1 MKQGKFTAKERA
13 YLMSLPAVESVTS
26 ERIFYAER
34 FKTECMR
41 RYHEGESPTKI
52 FNDAGLY
59 SSLIGYKRIERCIAR
74 WRADERSGRL
84 GGEYETSDM
93 MMGNLPGEA
102 VTPRFL
108 GNGANGARNARW
120 PIDARAPRPVQDV
133 SGLLLMRYESRLR
146 TLEKRI
152 ALMAERID
160 RLERSVA
167 RSMSEVLIEAGDDSA
182 ACTDARIW
190 IMEDMRVIAG
200 RFKGLEL
207 KAAKNGTRPT
217 TDRTKEA
224 IFSRLE
230 SWAVLED
237 ARVLDL
243 FAGTGAL
250 GIEALSRGAREL
262 VSVESAA
269 PAASLISGAF
279 AELRHNRAWERGMS
293 VRLVHKR
300 AEQYVIGTM
309 RVPQDGATTHPEFSG
324 KLPGGTGAGMEGV
337 VPNTTIHDGAD
348 GAAVASGEVSSVVAA
363 GGAARPQAFDVIFID
378 PPYAFTTE
386 ACNRLLADLVV
397 SGLAVPHTVIVLE
410 RSTRSDDPTP
420 PEGWQVPDR
429 RDYGETAVHYIE
441 AAV

>member
-84 GGEYETSDM
+84 GGEYETGDM
-93 MMGNLPGEA
+93 MMSNLPGEA

-120 PIDARAPRPVQDV
+120 PVDARAPRPVQDV

-160 RLERSVA
+160 RMERSVA
-167 RSMSEVLIEAGDDSA
+167 RSMSEVLIEADDDSA

-269 PAASLISGAF
+269 LAASLISGAF

-293 VRLVHKR
+293 VRLVRKR

-309 RVPQDGATTHPEFSG
+309 RVPQDGAATHPEFSG

-337 VPNTTIHDGAD
+337 VPNTAIHDGAD
-348 GAAVASGEVSSVVAA
+348 GVAAPGGVSSVVAA
-363 GGAARPQAFDVIFID
+363 GGAARSQAFDVIFID

-420 PEGWQVPDR
+420 PEGWQVTDR

>member
-108 GNGANGARNARW
+108 DNGANGARNARW
-120 PIDARAPRPVQDV
+120 PVDARAPRPVQDV

-167 RSMSEVLIEAGDDSA
+167 RSMSEVLIEAGDDST

-293 VRLVHKR
+293 VRLVRKR

-309 RVPQDGATTHPEFSG
+309 RVPQDGAAAHPEFSG
-324 KLPGGTGAGMEGV
+324 KLPAGTGTGMEGV

-348 GAAVASGEVSSVVAA
+348 GAAVASGDVSSVVAA
-363 GGAARPQAFDVIFID
+363 GGAARPQAFNVIFID

-420 PEGWQVPDR
+420 PEGWQVTDR

>member
-84 GGEYETSDM
+84 NGEYETSDM
-93 MMGNLPGEA
+93 MVSNLPGEA

-120 PIDARAPRPVQDV
+120 PLDARAPRPVQDV

-160 RLERSVA
+160 RMERSVA

-293 VRLVHKR
+293 VRLVRKR

-309 RVPQDGATTHPEFSG
+309 RVPQDGAAAHPEFSG
-324 KLPGGTGAGMEGV
+324 KLPAGTGAGMEGV

-363 GGAARPQAFDVIFID
+363 GGAARSQAFDVIFID

-420 PEGWQVPDR
+420 PEGWQVTDR

>member
-93 MMGNLPGEA
+93 MASNLPGEA
-102 VTPRFL
+102 VTPRFFD
-108 GNGANGARNARW
+108 NGANGARNARW
-120 PIDARAPRPVQDV
+120 PVDARAPRPVQDV

-279 AELRHNRAWERGMS
+279 AELRRNRAWERGMS
-293 VRLVHKR
+293 VRLVRKR

-309 RVPQDGATTHPEFSG
+309 RVPQDGAATHPEFSG

-363 GGAARPQAFDVIFID
+363 GCAARSQAFDVIFID

-420 PEGWQVPDR
+420 PEGWQVTDR

>member
-84 GGEYETSDM
+84 GGEYETGDM
-93 MMGNLPGEA
+93 MASNLPGEA
-102 VTPRFL
+102 VTPRFFD
-108 GNGANGARNARW
+108 NGANGARNARW
-120 PIDARAPRPVQDV
+120 PVDARAPRPVQDV

-167 RSMSEVLIEAGDDSA
+167 RSMSEALIEADDDSA

-293 VRLVHKR
+293 ARLVRKR

-309 RVPQDGATTHPEFSG
+309 RVPQDGAAAHPEFSG

-348 GAAVASGEVSSVVAA
+348 GVAAPGGVSSVVAA
-363 GGAARPQAFDVIFID
+363 GGSARSQAFDVIFID

-420 PEGWQVPDR
+420 PEGWQVTDR

>member
-1 MKQGKFTAKERA
+1 MKHGKFTTRERA
-13 YLMSLPAVESVTS
+13 YLMSLPAVESVTP

-34 FKTECMR
+34 FKAECMR

-84 GGEYETSDM
+84 GSEYETGDVVVN
-93 MMGNLPGEA
+93 NLPDIPQA
-102 VTPRFL
+102 RFV
-108 GNGANGARNARW
+108 GNGAVHAQNARW
-120 PIDARAPRPVQDV
+120 AAQTRASRSVQDV

-152 ALMAERID
+152 AIMAERID
-160 RLERSVA
+160 RMERVA
-167 RSMSEVLIEAGDDSA
+167 TMPTSEVLIEAGDEPV

-293 VRLVHKR
+293 VRLVRKR

-309 RVPQDGATTHPEFSG
+309 RVPQDGAATHPEFSG

-337 VPNTTIHDGAD
+337 VPNTTIRDGAD

-363 GGAARPQAFDVIFID
+363 GGAARSQAFDVIFID

-420 PEGWQVPDR
+420 PEGWQVTDR

>member
-93 MMGNLPGEA
+93 MASNLPGEA
-102 VTPRFL
+102 VTPRFFD
-108 GNGANGARNARW
+108 NGANGARNARW
-120 PIDARAPRPVQDV
+120 PVDARAPRPVQDV

-167 RSMSEVLIEAGDDSA
+167 RSTSEVLIEAGDDSA

-250 GIEALSRGAREL
+250 GIEALSRGARDL

-293 VRLVHKR
+293 VRLVRKR

-309 RVPQDGATTHPEFSG
+309 RVPQDGAATHPEFSG

-420 PEGWQVPDR
+420 PEGWQVTDR

>member
-108 GNGANGARNARW
+108 DNGANGARNARW
-120 PIDARAPRPVQDV
+120 PVDARAPRPVQDV

-250 GIEALSRGAREL
+250 GIEALSRGARDL

-293 VRLVHKR
+293 VRLVRKR

-309 RVPQDGATTHPEFSG
+309 RVPQDGAAAHPEFSG
-324 KLPGGTGAGMEGV
+324 KLPAGTGTGMEGV

-348 GAAVASGEVSSVVAA
+348 GAAVASGDVSSVVAA
-363 GGAARPQAFDVIFID
+363 GGAARPQAFNVIFID

-420 PEGWQVPDR
+420 PEGWQVTDR

>member
-84 GGEYETSDM
+84 NGEYETGDM
-93 MMGNLPGEA
+93 MVSNLTGEA

-120 PIDARAPRPVQDV
+120 PVDARARRPVQDV

-230 SWAVLED
+230 SWNVLED

-279 AELRHNRAWERGMS
+279 AELRHNRAWERDMS
-293 VRLVHKR
+293 VRLVRKR

-309 RVPQDGATTHPEFSG
+309 RVPQDGAATHPEFSG

-363 GGAARPQAFDVIFID
+363 GGAARSQAFDVIFID

-420 PEGWQVPDR
+420 PEGWQVTDR

>member
-84 GGEYETSDM
+84 GGEYETGDM
-93 MMGNLPGEA
+93 MASNLPGEA
-102 VTPRFL
+102 VTPRFFD
-108 GNGANGARNARW
+108 NGANGAGNARW
-120 PIDARAPRPVQDV
+120 PVDARAPRPVQDV

-167 RSMSEVLIEAGDDSA
+167 RSMSEALIEADDDSA

-293 VRLVHKR
+293 ARLVRKR

-309 RVPQDGATTHPEFSG
+309 RVPQDGAAAHPEFSG
-324 KLPGGTGAGMEGV
+324 KLPAGTGTGMEGV
-337 VPNTTIHDGAD
+337 VPNTAIHDGAD
-348 GAAVASGEVSSVVAA
+348 GVAAPGGVSSAVAA
-363 GGAARPQAFDVIFID
+363 GGTAKSRAFDVIFID

-386 ACNRLLADLVV
+386 ACNRLLVDLVV

-420 PEGWQVPDR
+420 PEGWQVTDR

>member
-84 GGEYETSDM
+84 GGEYETGDM
-93 MMGNLPGEA
+93 MASNLPGEA

-120 PIDARAPRPVQDV
+120 PVDARAPRPVQDV

-293 VRLVHKR
+293 VRLVRKR

-309 RVPQDGATTHPEFSG
+309 RVPQDGAAAHPEFSG
-324 KLPGGTGAGMEGV
+324 KLPAGTGTGMEGV

-363 GGAARPQAFDVIFID
+363 GGAARSQAFDVIFID

-420 PEGWQVPDR
+420 PEGWQVTDR

>member
-120 PIDARAPRPVQDV
+120 PVDARAPRPVQDV

-160 RLERSVA
+160 RMERSVA

-293 VRLVHKR
+293 VRLVRKR

-309 RVPQDGATTHPEFSG
+309 RVPQDGAAAHPEFSG
-324 KLPGGTGAGMEGV
+324 KLPAGTGTGMEGV
-337 VPNTTIHDGAD
+337 VPNTAIHDGAD
-348 GAAVASGEVSSVVAA
+348 GVAAPGGVSSVVAA
-363 GGAARPQAFDVIFID
+363 GGAARSQAFDVIFID

-420 PEGWQVPDR
+420 PEGWQVTDR

>member
-84 GGEYETSDM
+84 GGEYETGDM

-160 RLERSVA
+160 RMERSVA

-293 VRLVHKR
+293 VRLVRKR

-309 RVPQDGATTHPEFSG
+309 RVPQDGAATHPEFSG

-337 VPNTTIHDGAD
+337 VPNTAIHDGAD
-348 GAAVASGEVSSVVAA
+348 GVAAPGGVSSVVAA
-363 GGAARPQAFDVIFID
+363 GGAARSQAFDVIFID

-420 PEGWQVPDR
+420 PEGWQVTDR

>member
-1 MKQGKFTAKERA
+1 
-13 YLMSLPAVESVTS
+13 
-26 ERIFYAER
+26 
-34 FKTECMR
+34 MR

-84 GGEYETSDM
+84 GGVYETGDM

-160 RLERSVA
+160 RLESVA

-293 VRLVHKR
+293 VRLVRKR
-300 AEQYVIGTM
+300 AEQYVIG
-309 RVPQDGATTHPEFSG
+309 PSG
-324 KLPGGTGAGMEGV
+324 VLRQ
-337 VPNTTIHDGAD
+337 
-348 GAAVASGEVSSVVAA
+348 
-363 GGAARPQAFDVIFID
+363 AARRNGDRYGRRRPQYRDS
-378 PPYAFTTE
+378 
-386 ACNRLLADLVV
+386 RW
-397 SGLAVPHTVIVLE
+397 
-410 RSTRSDDPTP
+410 R
-420 PEGWQVPDR
+420 GWGR
-429 RDYGETAVHYIE
+429 RRIR
-441 AAV
+441 

>member
-84 GGEYETSDM
+84 GGEYETGDM
-93 MMGNLPGEA
+93 MASNLPGEA
-102 VTPRFL
+102 VTPRFFD
-108 GNGANGARNARW
+108 NGANGARNARW
-120 PIDARAPRPVQDV
+120 PVDARAPRPVQDV

-167 RSMSEVLIEAGDDSA
+167 RSMSEVLIEADDDSA

-293 VRLVHKR
+293 VRLVRKR

-309 RVPQDGATTHPEFSG
+309 RVPQDGAAAHPEFSG
-324 KLPGGTGAGMEGV
+324 KLPAGTGTGMEGV

-363 GGAARPQAFDVIFID
+363 GGAARSQAFDVIFID

-420 PEGWQVPDR
+420 PEGWQVTDR

>member
-108 GNGANGARNARW
+108 GNGARNARW
-120 PIDARAPRPVQDV
+120 PVDARAPRPVQDV

-152 ALMAERID
+152 ALMTERID
-160 RLERSVA
+160 RMERSVA

-224 IFSRLE
+224 IFSRTE
-230 SWAVLED
+230 SGPCWRT
-237 ARVLDL
+237 RVCS
-243 FAGTGAL
+243 TC
-250 GIEALSRGAREL
+250 SRGRARSVSRRCLGGEEL

-293 VRLVHKR
+293 VRLVRKR

-309 RVPQDGATTHPEFSG
+309 RVPQDGAAAHPEFSG

-337 VPNTTIHDGAD
+337 VPNTAIHDGAD
-348 GAAVASGEVSSVVAA
+348 GVAAPGGVSSAVAA
-363 GGAARPQAFDVIFID
+363 GGAARSRAFDVIFID
-378 PPYAFTTE
+378 P
-386 ACNRLLADLVV
+386 R
-397 SGLAVPHTVIVLE
+397 
-410 RSTRSDDPTP
+410 TRSPPRPATGCWRTWWSRAGGAAYGDRAGTFDP
-420 PEGWQVPDR
+420 QR
-429 RDYGETAVHYIE
+429 
-441 AAV
+441 

>member
-1 MKQGKFTAKERA
+1 MKHGKFTTRERA
-13 YLMSLPAVESVTS
+13 YLMSLPAVESVTP

-34 FKTECMR
+34 FKAECMR

-84 GGEYETSDM
+84 GSEYETGDVVVN
-93 MMGNLPGEA
+93 NLPDIPQA
-102 VTPRFL
+102 RFV
-108 GNGANGARNARW
+108 GNGAVHAQNARW
-120 PIDARAPRPVQDV
+120 AAQTRASRSVQDV

-152 ALMAERID
+152 AIMAERID
-160 RLERSVA
+160 RMERVA
-167 RSMSEVLIEAGDDSA
+167 TMPTSEVLIEAGDDPV

-293 VRLVHKR
+293 VRLVRKR

-309 RVPQDGATTHPEFSG
+309 RVPQDGAATHPEFSG
-324 KLPGGTGAGMEGV
+324 KLPGGTGAGMEGA

-363 GGAARPQAFDVIFID
+363 GGAARSQAFDVIFID

-410 RSTRSDDPTP
+410 RSTRSDDPTQ
-420 PEGWQVPDR
+420 PEGWQVTDR

>member
-1 MKQGKFTAKERA
+1 MKHGKFTTRERA
-13 YLMSLPAVESVTS
+13 YLMSLPAVESVTP

-34 FKTECMR
+34 FKAECMR

-84 GGEYETSDM
+84 GSEYETGDAAVN
-93 MMGNLPGEA
+93 NLPDMPA
-102 VTPRFL
+102 ARFV
-108 GNGANGARNARW
+108 GNGAVHAQNARW
-120 PIDARAPRPVQDV
+120 AAQTRASRSVQDV

-152 ALMAERID
+152 AIMAERID
-160 RLERSVA
+160 RMERVA
-167 RSMSEVLIEAGDDSA
+167 TMPTSEVLIEAGDDPV

-230 SWAVLED
+230 SWNVLED

-279 AELRHNRAWERGMS
+279 AELKHNRAWERDMS
-293 VRLVHKR
+293 VRLVRKR

-309 RVPQDGATTHPEFSG
+309 RVPQDGAATHPEFSG
-324 KLPGGTGAGMEGV
+324 KLPSGTGAGMEGV

-363 GGAARPQAFDVIFID
+363 GGAARSQAFDVIFID

-420 PEGWQVPDR
+420 PEGWQVTDR

>member
-84 GGEYETSDM
+84 NGEYETSDM
-93 MMGNLPGEA
+93 TVSNLPGEA

-146 TLEKRI
+146 MLEKRI

-167 RSMSEVLIEAGDDSA
+167 RSMSEALIEAGDDSA

-293 VRLVHKR
+293 VRLVRKR

-309 RVPQDGATTHPEFSG
+309 RVPQDGAATHPEFSG

-363 GGAARPQAFDVIFID
+363 GGAARSQAFDVIFID

-420 PEGWQVPDR
+420 PEGWQVTDR

>member
-84 GGEYETSDM
+84 NGEYETSDM
-93 MMGNLPGEA
+93 MVSNLPGEA

-120 PIDARAPRPVQDV
+120 PVDARAPRPVQDV

-160 RLERSVA
+160 RMERSVA
-167 RSMSEVLIEAGDDSA
+167 RSMSEVLIEADDDSA

-293 VRLVHKR
+293 VRLVRKR

-309 RVPQDGATTHPEFSG
+309 RVPQDGAAAHPEFSG
-324 KLPGGTGAGMEGV
+324 KLPAGTGTGMEGV
-337 VPNTTIHDGAD
+337 VPNTAIHDGAD

-363 GGAARPQAFDVIFID
+363 GGAARSQAFDVIFID

-420 PEGWQVPDR
+420 PEGWQVTDR

>member
-74 WRADERSGRL
+74 WRADERSGRF
-84 GGEYETSDM
+84 GGEYETGDM

-279 AELRHNRAWERGMS
+279 AELRRNRAWERGMS
-293 VRLVHKR
+293 VRLVRKR

-309 RVPQDGATTHPEFSG
+309 RVPQDGAAAHPEFSG
-324 KLPGGTGAGMEGV
+324 KLPAVTGTGMEGL
-337 VPNTTIHDGAD
+337 VPNTAIHDGAD
-348 GAAVASGEVSSVVAA
+348 GVAAPGGVSSAVAA
-363 GGAARPQAFDVIFID
+363 GDAARSQAFDVIFID

-410 RSTRSDDPTP
+410 R
-420 PEGWQVPDR
+420 
-429 RDYGETAVHYIE
+429 
-441 AAV
+441 

>member
-152 ALMAERID
+152 ALMDERID

-293 VRLVHKR
+293 VRLVRKR

-309 RVPQDGATTHPEFSG
+309 RVPQDGAAAHPEFSG
-324 KLPGGTGAGMEGV
+324 KLPAGTGGRYGRCR
-337 VPNTTIHDGAD
+337 PQYHNPRWRGW
-348 GAAVASGEVSSVVAA
+348 AAVASGAVSSVVAA
-363 GGAARPQAFDVIFID
+363 GGAARSQAFDVIFID

-420 PEGWQVPDR
+420 PEGWQVTDR

>member
-84 GGEYETSDM
+84 GGEYETGDM
-93 MMGNLPGEA
+93 MASNLPGEA
-102 VTPRFL
+102 VTPRFFD
-108 GNGANGARNARW
+108 NGANGARNARW
-120 PIDARAPRPVQDV
+120 PVDARAPRPVQDV

-167 RSMSEVLIEAGDDSA
+167 RSMSEALIEADDDSA

-293 VRLVHKR
+293 ARLVRKR

-309 RVPQDGATTHPEFSG
+309 RVPQDGAAAHPEFSG
-324 KLPGGTGAGMEGV
+324 KLPAGTGTGMEGV
-337 VPNTTIHDGAD
+337 VPNTAIHDGAD
-348 GAAVASGEVSSVVAA
+348 GVAAPGGVSSVVAA
-363 GGAARPQAFDVIFID
+363 GGAARSQAFDVIFID

-420 PEGWQVPDR
+420 PEGWQVTDR

>member
-167 RSMSEVLIEAGDDSA
+167 RSTSEALIEAGDDSA

-250 GIEALSRGAREL
+250 GIEALSRGARDL

-269 PAASLISGAF
+269 PAASLISSAF

-293 VRLVHKR
+293 VRLVRKR

-309 RVPQDGATTHPEFSG
+309 RVPQDGAAAHPEFSG
-324 KLPGGTGAGMEGV
+324 KLPAGTGTGMEGV

-363 GGAARPQAFDVIFID
+363 GGAARSQAFDVIFID

-420 PEGWQVPDR
+420 PEGWQVTDR

>member
-84 GGEYETSDM
+84 NDEYETSDM
-93 MMGNLPGEA
+93 MVSNLPGEA

-120 PIDARAPRPVQDV
+120 PVDARAPRPVQDV

-152 ALMAERID
+152 ALMADRID
-160 RLERSVA
+160 RMERSVA
-167 RSMSEVLIEAGDDSA
+167 RSMSEALIEADDDSA

-293 VRLVHKR
+293 VRLVRKR

-309 RVPQDGATTHPEFSG
+309 RVPQDGAAAHPEFSG
-324 KLPGGTGAGMEGV
+324 KLPAGTGTGVEGV

-363 GGAARPQAFDVIFID
+363 GGAARSQAFDVIFID

-420 PEGWQVPDR
+420 PEGWQVTDR

>member
-230 SWAVLED
+230 SWAVLVD

-250 GIEALSRGAREL
+250 GSEALSRGAREL

-309 RVPQDGATTHPEFSG
+309 RVPQDGAATHPEFSG

-363 GGAARPQAFDVIFID
+363 GGAARSQAFDVIFID

-420 PEGWQVPDR
+420 PEGWQVTDR

>member
-84 GGEYETSDM
+84 NGEYETSDM
-93 MMGNLPGEA
+93 MVSNLPGEA

-120 PIDARAPRPVQDV
+120 PVDARAPRPVQDV

-160 RLERSVA
+160 RMERSVA
-167 RSMSEVLIEAGDDSA
+167 RSMSEALIEADDDSA

-293 VRLVHKR
+293 VRLVRKR

-309 RVPQDGATTHPEFSG
+309 RVPQDGAATHPEFSG

-363 GGAARPQAFDVIFID
+363 GGAARSQAFDVIFID

-420 PEGWQVPDR
+420 PEGWQVTDR

>member
-1 MKQGKFTAKERA
+1 MKHGKFTTRERA
-13 YLMSLPAVESVTS
+13 YLMSLPAVESVTP

-34 FKTECMR
+34 FKAECMR

-84 GGEYETSDM
+84 GSEYETGDVVVN
-93 MMGNLPGEA
+93 NLPDIPQA
-102 VTPRFL
+102 RFV
-108 GNGANGARNARW
+108 GNGAVHAQNARW
-120 PIDARAPRPVQDV
+120 AAQTRASRSVQDV

-152 ALMAERID
+152 AIMAERID
-160 RLERSVA
+160 RMERVA
-167 RSMSEVLIEAGDDSA
+167 TMPTSEVLIEAGDDPV

-293 VRLVHKR
+293 VRLVRKR

-309 RVPQDGATTHPEFSG
+309 RVPQDGAATHPEFSG

-337 VPNTTIHDGAD
+337 VPNATIHDGAD

-363 GGAARPQAFDVIFID
+363 GGAARSQAFDVIFID

-420 PEGWQVPDR
+420 PEGWQVTDR

>member
-84 GGEYETSDM
+84 GGEYETGDM
-93 MMGNLPGEA
+93 MMSNLPGEA

-120 PIDARAPRPVQDV
+120 PVDARAPRPVQDV

-293 VRLVHKR
+293 VRLVRKR

-309 RVPQDGATTHPEFSG
+309 RVPQDGAAAHPEFSG
-324 KLPGGTGAGMEGV
+324 KLPAGTGTGMEGV

-363 GGAARPQAFDVIFID
+363 GGAARSQAFDVIFID

-386 ACNRLLADLVV
+386 ACNRLLADLVG

-420 PEGWQVPDR
+420 PEGWQVTDR

>member
-84 GGEYETSDM
+84 GGEYETGDM
-93 MMGNLPGEA
+93 MASNLPGEA
-102 VTPRFL
+102 VTPRFFD
-108 GNGANGARNARW
+108 NGANGARNARW
-120 PIDARAPRPVQDV
+120 PVDARAPRPVQDV

-160 RLERSVA
+160 RMERSVA
-167 RSMSEVLIEAGDDSA
+167 RSMSEALIEADDDSA

-293 VRLVHKR
+293 ARLVRKR

-309 RVPQDGATTHPEFSG
+309 RVPQDGAAAHPEFSG
-324 KLPGGTGAGMEGV
+324 KLPAGTGTGMEGV
-337 VPNTTIHDGAD
+337 VPNTAIHDGAD
-348 GAAVASGEVSSVVAA
+348 GVAAPGGVSSVVAA
-363 GGAARPQAFDVIFID
+363 GGAARSQAFDVIFID

-386 ACNRLLADLVV
+386 ACNRLLTDLVV

-420 PEGWQVPDR
+420 PEGWQVTDR

>member
-84 GGEYETSDM
+84 GGEYETGDM

-120 PIDARAPRPVQDV
+120 PVDARAPRPVQDV

-160 RLERSVA
+160 RMERSVA

-293 VRLVHKR
+293 VRLVRKR

-309 RVPQDGATTHPEFSG
+309 RVPQDGAAAHPEFSG
-324 KLPGGTGAGMEGV
+324 KLPAGTGTGMEGV
-337 VPNTTIHDGAD
+337 VPNTAIHDGAD
-348 GAAVASGEVSSVVAA
+348 GAAAPGEVSSVVAA
-363 GGAARPQAFDVIFID
+363 GGAARSQAFDVIFID

-420 PEGWQVPDR
+420 PEGWQVTDR

>member
-84 GGEYETSDM
+84 NGEYETSDM
-93 MMGNLPGEA
+93 MVSNLPGEA

-167 RSMSEVLIEAGDDSA
+167 RSTSEALIEAGDDSA

-293 VRLVHKR
+293 VRLVRKR

-309 RVPQDGATTHPEFSG
+309 RVPQDGAAAHPEFSG

-337 VPNTTIHDGAD
+337 VPNTTIHDGAG

-363 GGAARPQAFDVIFID
+363 GGAARSQAFDVIFID

-397 SGLAVPHTVIVLE
+397 SGMAVPHTVIVLE

-420 PEGWQVPDR
+420 PEGWQVTDR

>member
-1 MKQGKFTAKERA
+1 MKHGKFTTRERA
-13 YLMSLPAVESVTS
+13 YLMSLPAVESVTP

-34 FKTECMR
+34 FKAECMR

-84 GGEYETSDM
+84 GSEYETGDAAVN
-93 MMGNLPGEA
+93 NLPDMPA
-102 VTPRFL
+102 ARFV
-108 GNGANGARNARW
+108 GNGAVHAQNARW
-120 PIDARAPRPVQDV
+120 AAQTRASRSVQDV

-152 ALMAERID
+152 AIMAERID
-160 RLERSVA
+160 RMERVA
-167 RSMSEVLIEAGDDSA
+167 TMPTSEVLIEAGDDPV

-230 SWAVLED
+230 SWNVLED

-279 AELRHNRAWERGMS
+279 AELKHNRAWERDMS
-293 VRLVHKR
+293 VRLVRKR

-309 RVPQDGATTHPEFSG
+309 RVPQDGAVAHPEFSG

-363 GGAARPQAFDVIFID
+363 GGAARSQAFDVIFID

-420 PEGWQVPDR
+420 PEGWQVTDR